1 MRAKLILIALPA
13 LALAGCEVKVGEKAR
28 DEGGNVSVSAERGVS
43 IDAPGFKAK
52 VDIPGIDIGGA
63 DMDIDGM
70 KLFPGSK
77 LANVNVVGKDG
88 PGDKVTMGYTA
99 PGAPAAV
106 ATYYQ
111 NAAKEAGFTGV
122 SIDGT
127 TVHATKDDGDKLTIT
142 AAPDGANTRGQIL
155 VVDTKAD

>member
-13 LALAGCEVKVGEKAR
+13 LALAGCEVKVGDKAK
-28 DEGGNVSVSAERGVS
+28 DENGNVSVSAESGVS

-52 VDIPGIDIGGA
+52 VNIPGIDIGSEH
-63 DMDIDGM
+63 MDIDGM

-77 LANVNVVGKDG
+77 VANVNVVGKDG
-88 PGDKVTMGYTA
+88 PGDNVTMGYTA

-106 ATYYQ
+106 ASYYE

-122 SIDGT
+122 SLNGT
-127 TVHATKDDGDKLTIT
+127 TVNATKDDGDKVTIT
-142 AAPDGANTRGQIL
+142 ADPDGANTSGQIL
-155 VVDTKAD
+155 IVDTKE

>member
-13 LALAGCEVKVGEKAR
+13 LALAGCEVKVGDKAK
-28 DEGGNVSVSAERGVS
+28 DESGNVVVSTESGVS

-52 VDIPGIDIGGA
+52 VDIPGIDISSA

-77 LANVNVVGKDG
+77 VANVNVVGKSG
-88 PGDKVTMGYTA
+88 PGDTVTMGYTA

-122 SIDGT
+122 TLDGT
-127 TVHATKDDGDKLTIT
+127 TVNAIKDDGDKVTIT
-142 AAPDGANTRGQIL
+142 AAADGANTKGQIL
-155 VVDTKAD
+155 IVEQKD